1 MPKLVSATY
10 HLDVKTAE
18 YIADNGDHL
27 LRSGGAPA
35 WRFNN
40 PGNMRPARRRKITT
54 SIGRATMRDGG
65 VFLIFPDYETGRSEL
80 KRLLKDPDGYGE
92 TTLADTVPVFA
103 PKQDGNDPKKYLHSV
118 IDRTSIAADTKLGM
132 LLDAQLDKLADCIE
146 TLEGYHAY
154 PSTRS
159 EKWVKGANITLSDG
173 ARPIAG
179 QQVVVRQGGRER
191 VLTTGTTGALPTL
204 VLSGGSVDIL
214 IQDAKA
220 QLQKVMTVGQA
231 QVSKSYL
238 LVREMFTTEAST
250 APHVPLAQSAQ
261 APRAPITYRIEPH
274 DSLSKIASR
283 FKTSVAKLEAD
294 NHLGHSDLIIVGKTL
309 VIYGASSQGDAAAA
323 KHKSAPAKRAPHHAP
338 HATKAAHSAPG
349 AAHASTPSP
358 ASTPASASAPESASA
373 PASPSSASSA
383 ATAHVDVPR
392 TQAGLGRPLVLL
404 PPDQPRASWMAIA
417 IEEAERWGGADETV
431 ITKTMNY
438 HAEIDDHNPFKTL
451 SGSRN
456 AWCAAF
462 VNWVMK
468 QDGRAM
474 VAARI
479 DRHRARKFVGDPS
492 FPEIKQPIFGAIAVE
507 ANLGHVM
514 FVYGIDPKTGRLV
527 VLGGNQGGGGTFGG
541 TIDFA
546 EFKLKEIHGYYV
558 PLSYLPFAQQEI
570 ARGAQLPQAS
580 AEDLNKLHHIK
591 DPKGHGTR

>member
-18 YIADNGDHL
+18 YVADNGDHL
-27 LRSGGAPA
+27 LRSGGTPA

-40 PGNMRPARRRKITT
+40 PGNMRPAGRRKITT

-80 KRLLKDPDGYGE
+80 KRLLKDPDGYGGS
-92 TTLADTVPVFA
+92 TLANTIPVFA
-103 PKQDGNDPKKYLHSV
+103 PKKDGNDPQKYLHSV
-118 IDRTSIAADTKLGM
+118 IDRTSIAADAKLGT
-132 LLDAQLDKLADCIE
+132 LSDAQLDKLADCIE
-146 TLEGYHAY
+146 TLEGYHASS
-154 PSTRS
+154 STRS
-159 EKWVKGANITLSDG
+159 EKWVKGVNITLSDG
-173 ARPIAG
+173 AQPIAG
-179 QQVVVRQGGRER
+179 QQVVVRQGAKER
-191 VLTTGTTGALPTL
+191 VLTTGTTGALPAL
-204 VLSGGSVDIL
+204 ALSGSSVDIL
-214 IQDAKA
+214 MQDAKA
-220 QLQKVMTVGQA
+220 QLQKIMTVGQA

-250 APHVPLAQSAQ
+250 APHVPLARSAQ
-261 APRAPITYRIEPH
+261 VPRAPITYRIEPH

-283 FKTSVAKLEAD
+283 FKTSVAKLKAD
-294 NHLGHSDLIIVGKTL
+294 NHLGDSDLIVIGKTL
-309 VIYGASSQGDAAAA
+309 VIYGASSQGDAAAV
-323 KHKSAPAKRAPHHAP
+323 KHKSVPAKRVPERAPR
-338 HATKAAHSAPG
+338 ATNVAGSAPCE
-349 AAHASTPSP
+349 AHASTSSP
-358 ASTPASASAPESASA
+358 ASA
-373 PASPSSASSA
+373 PASASPSSTSSA
-383 ATAHVDVPR
+383 ATEDVDVPR

-417 IEEAERWGGADETV
+417 IAEAERWGGADETV
-431 ITKTMNY
+431 ITKTINY

-474 VAARI
+474 VAARV

-514 FVYGIDPKTGRLV
+514 FVYGMNPKTGRLV

>member
-18 YIADNGDHL
+18 YVADNGDHL

-40 PGNMRPARRRKITT
+40 PGNMRPAGRRKITT

-65 VFLIFPDYETGRSEL
+65 VFLIFPDYETGRAEL

-92 TTLADTVPVFA
+92 TTLADTVPAFA
-103 PKQDGNDPKKYLHSV
+103 PKKDGNDPEKYLHSV
-118 IDRTSIAADTKLGM
+118 IHRTSIDADTKLGT
-132 LLDAQLDKLADCIE
+132 LSDAQLDKLADCIE
-146 TLEGYHAY
+146 TLEGFHAY
-154 PSTRS
+154 PATRS
-159 EKWVKGANITLSDG
+159 EKWVKGAHITLSDG

-179 QQVVVRQGGRER
+179 QQVVVRQGGKER
-191 VLTTGTTGALPTL
+191 VLTTGATGALPTL
-204 VLSGGSVDIL
+204 ALTGGGVDIL
-214 IQDAKA
+214 MEDAKA
-220 QLQKVMTVGQA
+220 QLQKIVTVGQA

-238 LVREMFTTEAST
+238 LVRELFTADAST
-250 APHVPLAQSAQ
+250 APHVPLAQSTP

-274 DSLSKIASR
+274 DSLSKIAAR
-283 FKTSVAKLEAD
+283 FKTSVAKLKAD
-294 NHLGHSDLIIVGKTL
+294 NHLGDSDLIIVGKTL
-309 VIYGASSQGDAAAA
+309 VIYGAGSQGDAAAA
-323 KHKSAPAKRAPHHAP
+323 KHKSAPAKRAPEHTSHP
-338 HATKAAHSAPG
+338 RKAAHSTQTSVAEAP
-349 AAHASTPSP
+349 TP
-358 ASTPASASAPESASA
+358 APASASASSAA
-373 PASPSSASSA
+373 PASPASA
-383 ATAHVDVPR
+383 ASAAPAHVDVPR
-392 TQAGLGRPLVLL
+392 TQAGLGRPVALL

-417 IEEAERWGGADETV
+417 IAEAERWGGADETV
-431 ITKTMNY
+431 ITKTINY

-462 VNWVMK
+462 VNWVMM

-474 VAARI
+474 VAARV

-514 FVYGIDPKTGRLV
+514 FVYGKDPKTGQIV
-527 VLGGNQGGGGTFGG
+527 VLGGNQGGGGSFGG

-546 EFKLKEIHGYYV
+546 EFRSKEIHGYYV

-570 ARGAQLPQAS
+570 ARGAQLPEAS